1 MPTKITREVLESYL
15 SCKLKGHL
23 KLAGQD
29 GTPCDYE
36 GLLLG
41 MRGVVKAKAAVRL
54 RAGHPGE
61 RVASGVPIAPA
72 VLGQGWQVI
81 LDGTIEDDSWSLQLD
96 GLEQLGGL
104 PGLGAGLLL
113 VVRSPRR
120 GGYTQL
126 AWLAS
131 GPATAPV
138 TRRESDEARQIH
150 NSEDVSHVHTNPRR
164 LWGRTPRSAAGP
176 AE

>member
-1 MPTKITREVLESYL
+1 QAPPPAQRRLGARSARGLQGAYGPSARVLGPEAGLVGRFSSRRGAALHRTNGFLHFGRVPSPRDPGATVPTKITREVLESYL

-61 RVASGVPIAPA
+61 HVASGVPIAPA

-81 LDGTIEDDSWSLQLD
+81 L
-96 GLEQLGGL
+96 
-104 PGLGAGLLL
+104 
-113 VVRSPRR
+113 
-120 GGYTQL
+120 
-126 AWLAS
+126 
-131 GPATAPV
+131 
-138 TRRESDEARQIH
+138 
-150 NSEDVSHVHTNPRR
+150 
-164 LWGRTPRSAAGP
+164 
-176 AE
+176 